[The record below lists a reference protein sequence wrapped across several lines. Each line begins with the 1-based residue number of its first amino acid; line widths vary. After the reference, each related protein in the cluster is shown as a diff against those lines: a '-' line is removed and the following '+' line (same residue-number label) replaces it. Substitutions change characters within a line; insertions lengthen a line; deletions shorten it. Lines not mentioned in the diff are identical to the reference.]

1 MTYLLKLAYERIA
14 YYKIMKVKPNFSKLA
29 KETGVNRHTLSDMY
43 YERREFNPR
52 ERKSQLDQYRE
63 EIRDILKDSAQN
75 ITSAYFYFT
84 DDERG
89 EHKITCTLSNFIK
102 YVEKHNLNIKE
113 PGYVAHF
120 RYETDPGKQVQVDW
134 VEDLKLYTVDGELI
148 EYNLFS
154 ATLGYSRMHY
164 FEFTKTKTEEDFM
177 RCLLHTFQYF
187 GGTTKEVLTDN
198 MSAIVNVNEHGEK
211 KVHETIEQFFKDLGV
226 ELKLCQIRTPQTKGK
241 CETSNKFTKRLS
253 AYNHKIKDELHLY
266 QKIYR
271 LNTTINKIIVNQ
283 FLGRPPIVLFEKEKE
298 LLSELSSVT
307 TEQMFT
313 TYAKTLKVPETGLVN
328 YKGYLYGVDSKFINK
343 RVKVEE
349 TIDKILIYYNN
360 VLIASHKKGKYK
372 VNYTKEQLVNFY
384 KTKGIQE
391 NLIEEYAEQNLE
403 RFKKLNEQLQQTKK

>member
-1 MTYLLKLAYERIA
+1 M
-14 YYKIMKVKPNFSKLA
+14 A
-29 KETGVNRHTLSDMY
+29 K
-43 YERREFNPR
+43 
-52 ERKSQLDQYRE
+52 
-63 EIRDILKDSAQN
+63 
-75 ITSAYFYFT
+75 
-84 DDERG
+84 
-89 EHKITCTLSNFIK
+89 
-102 YVEKHNLNIKE
+102 
-113 PGYVAHF
+113 
-120 RYETDPGKQVQVDW
+120 
-134 VEDLKLYTVDGELI
+134 
-148 EYNLFS
+148 
-154 ATLGYSRMHY
+154 
-164 FEFTKTKTEEDFM
+164 
-177 RCLLHTFQYF
+177 
-187 GGTTKEVLTDN
+187 
-198 MSAIVNVNEHGEK
+198 K

-391 NLIEEYAEQNLE
+391 DLIEEYAEQNLE